1 MNGCDC
7 MGKVHL
13 LEELMDTILEMN
25 RENSV
30 VQFSIPGKGK
40 FTLVLEEEE
49 EEDNVIKV
57 FKEIT
62 PELRRFINES
72 KALQK
77 KGLDM
82 STIEHLKSL
91 SARNFT

>member
-7 MGKVHL
+7 MGKVTL
-13 LEELMDTILEMN
+13 FEELMDNI
-25 RENSV
+25 
-30 VQFSIPGKGK
+30 
-40 FTLVLEEEE
+40 EE
-49 EEDNVIKV
+49 EEDPVIKV
-57 FKEIT
+57 NKEIT

-82 STIEHLKSL
+82 STIDHLKSL
-91 SARNFT
+91 SARNFI